1 MWLNAASCGVPSL
14 DFTPE
19 GCLTMQS
26 FAQLKVEEL
35 KQQREWEFKRAHDE
49 RLASVGRRSLR
60 FRIGES
66 VVRLGARLAGEPRLA
81 WIGQPRMSAR

>member
-1 MWLNAASCGVPSL
+1 
-14 DFTPE
+14 
-19 GCLTMQS
+19 MQS

-35 KQQREWEFKRAHDE
+35 KQQREWQIERAHDE

-60 FRIGES
+60 LRIGRS
-66 VVRLGARLAGEPRLA
+66 VVRLGVRLAGEPRLP